1 MGGGDRSARRELH
14 VSLVTLEAG
23 HVKCIDFESQVL
35 ILCRGRWHRQRKRR
49 GRRWG
54 RCLQANVLVN
64 LARTPARLHA
74 SNSPSSSFTRAVFPT
89 ARVEIAQDALATK
102 PLARWFRWVLVG
114 NPAVWGISWRLVA
127 EPLPRPLAT
136 FARFGAV

>member
-35 ILCRGRWHRQRKRR
+35 ILCRGR
-49 GRRWG
+49 
-54 RCLQANVLVN
+54 CLQANAIVS

-74 SNSPSSSFTRAVFPT
+74 SNSLSSSFTRAVFPT

-102 PLARWFRWVLVG
+102 PLARWFRWAPIG